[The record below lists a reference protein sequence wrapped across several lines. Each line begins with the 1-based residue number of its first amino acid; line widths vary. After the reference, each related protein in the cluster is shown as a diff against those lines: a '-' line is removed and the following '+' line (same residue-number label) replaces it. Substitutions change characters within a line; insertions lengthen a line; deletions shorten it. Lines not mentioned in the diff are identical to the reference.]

1 MVSSLDLV
9 TSLTREKILSS
20 TEETL
25 LNELVPNPFEGIEPK
40 EVGCKLGLDFVFG
53 WDVEAFFDFFTGPC
67 GTDLLIM
74 NQWNETNLL

>member
-40 EVGCKLGLDFVFG
+40 EVGCKLGFDFIFG
-53 WDVEAFFDFFTGPC
+53 WEVEDFFDFFTGPC
-67 GTDLLIM
+67 GTTDLLLI
-74 NQWNETNLL
+74 